1 MLFGRGRLLLGLAL
15 CGCAAWPAV
24 FSPTATPAAGTRVV
38 TVHLAD
44 RGKGTWSTAGAR
56 LVLTYAWRGT
66 LRFAVPAGA
75 RFSARSSTTLRA
87 GWRGALSGPVQCRYA
102 RTNVPGRITAV
113 LTNGT
118 TRGTLR
124 VVLHARSRR
133 GFFPATKASA
143 PCSSPAHFEP
153 AWLFRDNLEDHGRLT
168 ADTAVIAVPR
178 TLLAHGSTTI
188 TFPHEV
194 GTVDRPLRPKV
205 TWNNRG
211 RLRLQV
217 D

>member
-1 MLFGRGRLLLGLAL
+1 
-15 CGCAAWPAV
+15 
-24 FSPTATPAAGTRVV
+24 
-38 TVHLAD
+38 
-44 RGKGTWSTAGAR
+44 
-56 LVLTYAWRGT
+56 
-66 LRFAVPAGA
+66 
-75 RFSARSSTTLRA
+75 
-87 GWRGALSGPVQCRYA
+87 
-102 RTNVPGRITAV
+102 V

-133 GFFPATKASA
+133 GFFPATNASA

-194 GTVDRPLRPKV
+194 GTVDRPLRPKL